1 MQLLAHLDIGREAR
15 QPFVGEAPEER
26 FHEQL
31 VPALGEMRLVHQRH
45 DVGLFE
51 PHLAVPVHRQVVRL
65 RSQRNAARRGRRT
78 GDRVDEYPQL
88 DGLADRLNEFE
99 IELFGIG
106 FARIAVVD
114 VAI

>member
-1 MQLLAHLDIGREAR
+1 
-15 QPFVGEAPEER
+15 
-26 FHEQL
+26 
-31 VPALGEMRLVHQRH
+31 MRLVHQRH

-51 PHLAVPVHRQVVRL
+51 PHLAVRVHRQVVR
-65 RSQRNAARRGRRT
+65 QRAGQQHTVDAAGRRT